1 MYEKINNNE
10 CTKYGSCY
18 TGFGILN
25 AQQFVRINSLLQL
38 RFILTLFYVFRPSI
52 ELAGLA
58 SGKDLTDFSKE
69 FRRRSFD
76 DASDGDDRDKGG
88 LGRKRKKGSGSK
100 KEKKKKRKKS
110 KSAKKRRRHGYVK
123 AAKGGQPSI
132 PYDREGAIKY

>member
-1 MYEKINNNE
+1 M
-10 CTKYGSCY
+10 
-18 TGFGILN
+18 LHLP
-25 AQQFVRINSLLQL
+25 FV
-38 RFILTLFYVFRPSI
+38 LTFFHVFRPSI

-76 DASDGDDRDKGG
+76 DASDGGDRDKGG
-88 LGRKRKKGSGSK
+88 IDRKRKRSSGSK

-123 AAKGGQPSI
+123 AVEGRQTLQNSI
-132 PYDREGAIKY
+132 TCNGEGAFKY